1 MFSLKEIDRLTE
13 KKTNNKTS
21 QSSFFGRSWQNQDS
35 ANDFS
40 FFRRAVQIHCTLRQA
55 GFDSVPHVV

>member
-13 KKTNNKTS
+13 KKQKTS
-21 QSSFFGRSWQNQDS
+21 QSSFFGRSRQNQDS

-40 FFRRAVQIHCTLRQA
+40 FFQRGVQIHCTLRQA
-55 GFDSVPHVV
+55 GFDSAPHVV